1 MDVITAFHL
10 LVAEGRGG
18 GGGAVRVGE
27 NSNLRPCNTGFVLG
41 LVSEPPG
48 GYSPCY

>member
-48 GYSPCY
+48 GYSPCH